1 MTLAPLSNKIK
12 AWCYPHHAFMLFIQN
27 SRPYNTHN
35 TLNTFND
42 ERSCIAIGM
51 HSIHHAPTY
60 CEDTMRKPKKPK
72 MELVI
77 YNNDLNQVALHNAK
91 PRELNIFYAVCTI
104 MRDRG
109 TDRLVIPYKEIER
122 IGGITFADT
131 KERHELMKKAGLGIL
146 TTVGT
151 ILEEGR
157 TTLFTLFNE
166 VVIDD
171 NKECFELNVHE
182 KYAYVLNNLVANFTK
197 FQLLEINDLKSVY
210 SKEVYRHLMQYRDTG
225 SWTVS
230 IEEFRRLMKV
240 PKSYATKDITKEILN
255 RHVMKELPG
264 IFHGL
269 RIERIKK
276 GRTVT
281 HLQFRFTPMKTVSA
295 EDKAD
300 AIDILTVAYHE
311 CPKCHR
317 PLYWINGDNGRFIG
331 HANNDQ
337 EETHCRRTFQS
348 IEEVEALHN
357 AVLIE
362 NPSADL
368 QGNIFDAIATN
379 AKINIIEK
387 PAATDFFMY
396 PLSELTQKYPEW
408 AGSSEGQKK
417 LAKLAKMQKLK

>member
-1 MTLAPLSNKIK
+1 
-12 AWCYPHHAFMLFIQN
+12 
-27 SRPYNTHN
+27 
-35 TLNTFND
+35 
-42 ERSCIAIGM
+42 M

-109 TDRLVIPYKEIER
+109 TDRLVIPYEEIER
-122 IGGITFADT
+122 IGGITFADA

-225 SWTVS
+225 EWTVS

-240 PKSYATKDITKEILN
+240 PKEYSMKQITGKILN

-269 RIERIKK
+269 RIEKLKK

-281 HLQFRFTPMKTVSA
+281 HLQFRFTPMKTVPA

-300 AIDILTVAYHE
+300 AIDILPVAYYE

-317 PLYWINGDNGRFIG
+317 PLYWIDGDNGRFIG
-331 HANNDQ
+331 HTNSDR
-337 EETHCRRTFQS
+337 EETHCQRTFQS
-348 IEEVEALHN
+348 IEDIEALH
-357 AVLIE
+357 ATVLAE

-368 QGNIFDAIATN
+368 QGDIFGAIASNRQST
-379 AKINIIEK
+379 IILK
-387 PAATDFFMY
+387 PLYTDFNIY
-396 PLSELTQKYPEW
+396 TAEELAQKYPEW
-408 AGSSEGQKK
+408 AHTAEGRNM
-417 LAKLAKMQKLK
+417 LAKMSEGKTSI

>member
-1 MTLAPLSNKIK
+1 
-12 AWCYPHHAFMLFIQN
+12 
-27 SRPYNTHN
+27 
-35 TLNTFND
+35 
-42 ERSCIAIGM
+42 
-51 HSIHHAPTY
+51 
-60 CEDTMRKPKKPK
+60 

-109 TDRLVIPYKEIER
+109 TDRLVIPYEEIER
-122 IGGITFADT
+122 IGGITFADA

-225 SWTVS
+225 EWTVS

-240 PKSYATKDITKEILN
+240 PKEYSMKQITGKILN

-269 RIERIKK
+269 RIEKLKK

-281 HLQFRFTPMKTVSA
+281 HLQFRFTPMKTVPA

-300 AIDILTVAYHE
+300 AIDILPVAYYE

-317 PLYWINGDNGRFIG
+317 PLYWIDGDNGRFIG
-331 HANNDQ
+331 HTNSDR
-337 EETHCRRTFQS
+337 EETHCQRTFQS
-348 IEEVEALHN
+348 IEDIEALH
-357 AVLIE
+357 ATVLAE

-368 QGNIFDAIATN
+368 QGDIFGAIASNRQST
-379 AKINIIEK
+379 IILK
-387 PAATDFFMY
+387 PLYTDFNIY
-396 PLSELTQKYPEW
+396 TAEELAQKYPEW
-408 AGSSEGQKK
+408 AHTAEGRNM
-417 LAKLAKMQKLK
+417 LAKMSEGKTSI

>member
-1 MTLAPLSNKIK
+1 
-12 AWCYPHHAFMLFIQN
+12 
-27 SRPYNTHN
+27 
-35 TLNTFND
+35 
-42 ERSCIAIGM
+42 M

-109 TDRLVIPYKEIER
+109 TDRLVIPYEEIER
-122 IGGITFADT
+122 IGGITFADA

-225 SWTVS
+225 EWTVS

-240 PKSYATKDITKEILN
+240 PKEYSMKQITGKILN

-269 RIERIKK
+269 RIEKLKK

-281 HLQFRFTPMKTVSA
+281 HLQFRFTPMKTVPA

-300 AIDILTVAYHE
+300 AIDILPVAYYE

-317 PLYWINGDNGRFIG
+317 PLYWIDGDNGRFIG
-331 HANNDQ
+331 HINSDR
-337 EETHCRRTFQS
+337 EETHCQRTFQS
-348 IEEVEALHN
+348 IEDIEALH
-357 AVLIE
+357 ATVLAE

-368 QGNIFDAIATN
+368 QGDIFGAIASNRQST
-379 AKINIIEK
+379 IILK
-387 PAATDFFMY
+387 PVYTDFNIY
-396 PLSELTQKYPEW
+396 TVEELAQKYPEW
-408 AGSSEGQKK
+408 AHTAEGRNI
-417 LAKLAKMQKLK
+417 LAKMSEGKTSI